1 MHFYLLIIRFFFAN
15 STKMSIFALLN
26 HQIVTIMKK
35 YLLST
40 YLVLFS
46 VLLTIAAPVDEQ
58 SARKIASDFLQSKM
72 PHVTRAASGELTRA
86 VTGVADGDNAGIYV
100 FNADNSF
107 VIVSADDRT
116 PSVLG
121 YSDNGVFDMN
131 TAPEALKVMLSK
143 YQQAVSSNQAITRG
157 TVPTHD
163 AIKAL
168 VKTKWN
174 QYGPYNLT
182 CPKDN
187 TTGKTSL
194 TGCVATAMAQ
204 VMYYHQWPATY
215 EWSKMKTEYASN
227 DSTESAY
234 AVAKLMA
241 DAGAAVGM
249 NYSSD
254 GSYTSDLYACEALRN
269 IFSYALSTEYSSRTN
284 YTATEWDAL
293 IYDNLA
299 NAKPV
304 LYSAQAIDIDDSG
317 AGVQAGH
324 AFVVD
329 GYDGAGLYHVNWG
342 WGGLSDGFFMLS
354 LMNPDNQ
361 GAGGTSGSAGYNI
374 DQTVI
379 VGIAPSTTTNMT
391 VERLLAMDFTINN
404 QSNTVTLS
412 RTSTT
417 ANFKQF
423 MAQCLMFSHADKDL
437 KYDIGLALYQGD
449 KLVKMLGTTSEDI
462 PAGKGGYYNN
472 SYTIGGDLVDGTY
485 QLRPI
490 CRETGQTDFVLQIQ
504 GMDCYATIVINGLSM
519 QVTPHGGVVYS
530 GDTKFLLNSKEVS
543 TDNMVG
549 RPITFKLNLTDK
561 NSFAN
566 APVFL
571 WGNEDATKTV
581 LLAGI
586 GSNLDA
592 GETGDVTISYIPQRE
607 GTYKFYF
614 STSASDYKDAV
625 ALDSVEVNVAAAPVF
640 DLVVDVTFDV
650 EGASADHVVSG
661 TALKGVAKIKNNST
675 ETYYGGVRIWLLQQN
690 SSDNM
695 YYSTA
700 VQTNTA
706 EIKVG
711 ETGEVPFQF
720 EGLDTDTSYAF
731 YVMMLNKGEYE
742 WVNGENGYLTSTCVY
757 KLTSETGI
765 QNIQL
770 ETPDA
775 DVYDMRGVKLG
786 KASELN
792 SLPKGIYIINKK
804 KVVNK

>member
-163 AIKAL
+163 AIATL

-174 QYGPYNLT
+174 QSGPYNLT
-182 CPKDN
+182 CPTDKS
-187 TTGKTSL
+187 TGKTSV

-204 VMYYHQWPATY
+204 IMYYHQWPATY

-241 DAGAAVGM
+241 DVGASVGM
-249 NYSSD
+249 TYSSEA
-254 GSYTSDLYACEALRN
+254 SSAWELYVSEALRN
-269 IFSYALSTEYSSRTN
+269 NYSYALSTEYTERTS
-284 YTATEWDAL
+284 YTAAEWDAL
-293 IYDNLA
+293 IYSNLA
-299 NAKPV
+299 DAKPV
-304 LYSAQAIDIDDSG
+304 LYSGRAVDLDDTG
-317 AGVQAGH
+317 AGVLAGH

-342 WGGLSDGFFMLS
+342 WGGLSDGYFVLALLDPS
-354 LMNPDNQ
+354 TQ
-361 GAGGTSGSAGYNI
+361 GTGGTSGSYGYSF
-374 DQTVI
+374 DQTAI
-379 VGIAPSTTTNMT
+379 IGIAPSATANTAVN
-391 VERLLAMDFTINN
+391 RLYAMDFTVND

-412 RTSTT
+412 RSKTT
-417 ANFKQF
+417 DNFKQF
-423 MAQCLMFSHADKDL
+423 KAQCITYNMTDTKR
-437 KYDIGLALYQGD
+437 KYDCGMAIYQGD
-449 KLVKMLGTTSEDI
+449 KLIKMLETDTEEFKAES
-462 PAGKGGYYNN
+462 GYYFYYNL
-472 SYTIGGDLVDGTY
+472 SIGKDLADGTY
-485 QLRPI
+485 QLRPV
-490 CRETGQTDFVLQIQ
+490 CRETGQTDFVLQIM
-504 GMDCYATIVINGLSM
+504 GIACYANLVVDGLTM
-519 QVTPHGGVVYS
+519 QVTPHGGIVNTDV
-530 GDTKFLLNSKEVS
+530 KFALNSKEVS
-543 TDNMVG
+543 SDNVVG
-549 RPITFKLNLTDK
+549 RPITFKLNVTDK
-561 NSFAN
+561 NTIGN

-581 LLAGI
+581 LLAGT

-614 STSASDYKDAV
+614 STSAYDYKDAL
-625 ALDSVEVNVAAAPVF
+625 ALDSIEVTVAAAPVF

-711 ETGEVPFQF
+711 ETGEVPFLF

-775 DVYDMRGVKLG
+775 NVYDMRGVKLG

-804 KVVNK
+804 KVINK